1 MISEVTQAQIER
13 YRTQGYLAIEG
24 FLSPEELL
32 QWRDSADRAVK
43 NRLAAVKKGIESG
56 SVKTTMGDRFRG
68 PLKAMLGQK
77 GIDNVRNGLRKILG
91 RKLVP
96 VGFSGTLNSNQGK
109 PDSYYAKVYIQCIH
123 LAAEDES
130 LRKMVHDPR
139 IGKVAAALAGC
150 NGIRMY
156 HDQAL
161 FKPPYGNP
169 TAWHLDNPFWS
180 FHSRQAMT
188 MWVALDDATL
198 ANGCMNYIPTSHLSA
213 TYDKNLSIGDNFS
226 GLFKMYPDWMKI
238 DPTSAPCPA
247 GSVVF
252 HNGLTAH
259 GAGVNVTNKPRRA
272 YACALMPD
280 GAVFNGNK
288 DVLPNDYFKSLKIG
302 DVLNNEQVHPLLWKE
317 EVAGSSMAPPMGQHV
332 FVGAPA

>member
-1 MISEVTQAQIER
+1 MISELTQDQIQR
-13 YRTQGYLAIEG
+13 YRSQGYLILEN
-24 FLSPEELL
+24 FLSPDELRE
-32 QWRDSADRAVK
+32 WRDSADRAVK
-43 NRLAAVKKGIESG
+43 NRLAAVKQGVESG
-56 SVKTTMGDRFRG
+56 SVKQTMGDRFRG

-77 GIDNVRNGLRKILG
+77 GIDRLRNGARKILG

-96 VGFSGTLNSNQGK
+96 VGFSGTLNSNQGN
-109 PDSYYAKVYIQCIH
+109 PDSYYAKVYVQCIH
-123 LAAEDES
+123 LAAEDEG
-130 LRKMVHDPR
+130 LKKMVRDAR
-139 IGKVAAALAGC
+139 IGKVAAQLAGT
-150 NGIRMY
+150 NGIRLY

-198 ANGCMNYIPTSHLSA
+198 SNGCMNYIPTSHLTA
-213 TYDKNLSIGDNFS
+213 TNEKNLSIGDNFA

-238 DPTSAPCPA
+238 DPVSCPCPA

-272 YACALMPD
+272 YACALMPE
-280 GAVFNGNK
+280 GATFNGNK
-288 DVLPNDYFKSLKIG
+288 DVLPAEYFKSLKVG
-302 DVLNNEQVHPLLWKE
+302 DLLNNEQVHPLLWRDEK
-317 EVAGSSMAPPMGQHV
+317 AAASGTPSTGQRSMA
-332 FVGAPA
+332 GAAV